1 MALYFALT
9 IVGLVMILMFMGI
22 RKVPQGF
29 AYTVERFGR
38 YVYTLSLGLGVFVP
52 LIYSVGR
59 KVNMMEQVLD
69 ILPQQ
74 VITADNANVNIDGV
88 VFYQVFDAAKASYE
102 VANLNN
108 AILNLTM
115 TNLRSVCGSMEL
127 DHLLSKRDEIGVR
140 VLRIVDEA
148 TNAWGVK
155 VLRVE
160 IKDIEPPQELVRAMN
175 LQMTAERQKRAQI
188 TEAEGKKQAQILEAE
203 GAKSAAF
210 LRAEAR
216 EREAE
221 AEAKATHLVSQ
232 AVAQGDVQAL
242 NYFVAQK
249 YVEALG
255 KFAESNQQKTIF
267 MPLDTSGLMGSI
279 GSINELWKTMQD
291 RSAAIKTPEA
301 STYQRMSNPNPAPR
315 A

>member
-1 MALYFALT
+1 MTSFALA
-9 IVGLVMILMFMGI
+9 VLVFIGALIFMGV
-22 RKVPQGF
+22 KMVPQGF
-29 AYTVERFGR
+29 AYTVERFGK
-38 YVYTLSLGLGVFVP
+38 YVYTLQPGLGL
-52 LIYSVGR
+52 LIPVIYQVGR

-74 VITADNANVNIDGV
+74 VITADNANVSIDGV
-88 VFYQVFDAAKASYE
+88 VFYQVFDPAKASYE

-115 TNLRSVCGSMEL
+115 TNLRSVCGALEL
-127 DHLLSKRDEIGVR
+127 DHLLSKRDEIGAR
-140 VLRIVDEA
+140 VLAIVDEA

-160 IKDIEPPQELVRAMN
+160 IKDIEPPAELVRAMN

-188 TEAEGKKQAQILEAE
+188 TEAEGKKQSQILEAE

-216 EREAE
+216 EREAL
-221 AEAKATHLVSQ
+221 AEAKATQLVSQ
-232 AVAQGDVQAL
+232 AVGQGNVQAL

-255 KFAESNQQKTIF
+255 KFAESSQQKTIF
-267 MPLDTSGLMGSI
+267 MPMDTSSLMGSI
-279 GSINELWKTMQD
+279 GSINELWNTVKGD
-291 RSAAIKTPEA
+291 KA
-301 STYQRMSNPNPAPR
+301 
-315 A
+315 

>member
-1 MALYFALT
+1 MTSFAIAILVFIVAL
-9 IVGLVMILMFMGI
+9 IFMGV
-22 RKVPQGF
+22 KMVPQGF

-38 YVYTLSLGLGVFVP
+38 YVYTLQPGLGLLVP
-52 LIYSVGR
+52 VIYQVGR

-88 VFYQVFDAAKASYE
+88 VFYQVFDPAKASYE
-102 VANLNN
+102 VANLQH
-108 AILNLTM
+108 AILNLIM
-115 TNLRSVCGSMEL
+115 TNLRSVCGGLEL

-140 VLRIVDEA
+140 VLTIVDEA
-148 TNAWGVK
+148 TSAWGVK

-188 TEAEGKKQAQILEAE
+188 TEAEGKKQSQILEAE

-216 EREAE
+216 EREAL
-221 AEAKATHLVSQ
+221 AEAKATQMVSQ

-255 KFAESNQQKTIF
+255 KFADSNQQKTIF

-279 GSINELWKTMQD
+279 GSINELWKAMKD
-291 RSAAIKTPEA
+291 KT
-301 STYQRMSNPNPAPR
+301 
-315 A
+315 

>member
-1 MALYFALT
+1 MELYFALT
-9 IVGLVMILMFMGI
+9 IVGLVIILMFMGI

-38 YVYTLSLGLGVFVP
+38 YVYTLSPGLGVFVP
-52 LIYSVGR
+52 LIYSIGR
-59 KVNMMEQVLD
+59 KINMMEQVLD

-127 DHLLSKRDEIGVR
+127 DHLLSKRDEIGAK

-221 AEAKATHLVSQ
+221 AEAKATQLVSQ
-232 AVAQGDVQAL
+232 AVSQGDVQAL

-279 GSINELWKTMQD
+279 GSINELWKSIQD
-291 RSAAIKTPEA
+291 KGATAKTPEN
-301 STYQRMSNPNPAPR
+301 SPYQRMSQPHS
-315 A
+315 

>member
-1 MALYFALT
+1 MTSFALA
-9 IVGLVMILMFMGI
+9 ILIFIAALIFMGV
-22 RKVPQGF
+22 KMVPQGF

-38 YVYTLSLGLGVFVP
+38 YVYTLQPGLGL
-52 LIYSVGR
+52 LIPVIYQVGR

-74 VITADNANVNIDGV
+74 VITSDNANVSIDGV
-88 VFYQVFDAAKASYE
+88 VFYQVFDPAKASYE
-102 VANLNN
+102 VANLHN

-115 TNLRSVCGSMEL
+115 TNLRSVCGALEL
-127 DHLLSKRDEIGVR
+127 DHLLSKRDEIGAR
-140 VLRIVDEA
+140 VLAIVDEA

-155 VLRVE
+155 VLRIE
-160 IKDIEPPQELVRAMN
+160 IKDIEPPAELVRAMN

-188 TEAEGKKQAQILEAE
+188 TEAEGKKQSQILEAE

-216 EREAE
+216 EREAL
-221 AEAKATHLVSQ
+221 AEAKATQLVSQ
-232 AVAQGDVQAL
+232 AVSQGNVQAL

-255 KFAESNQQKTIF
+255 KFAESNQQKTVF
-267 MPLDTSGLMGSI
+267 MPMDTSGLMGSI
-279 GSINELWKTMQD
+279 GSINELWKNMKGD
-291 RSAAIKTPEA
+291 NA
-301 STYQRMSNPNPAPR
+301 
-315 A
+315 

>member
-1 MALYFALT
+1 MTSFAIAVLVFIAAL
-9 IVGLVMILMFMGI
+9 IFMGV
-22 RKVPQGF
+22 KMVPQGYN
-29 AYTVERFGR
+29 YTVERFGR
-38 YVYTLSLGLGVFVP
+38 YVTTLQPGLGLIIP
-52 LIYSVGR
+52 MIYRVGR

-88 VFYQVFDAAKASYE
+88 VFYQVFDPAKASYE
-102 VANLNN
+102 ITNLQT
-108 AILNLTM
+108 AILNLIM
-115 TNLRSVCGSMEL
+115 TNLRSVCGALEL
-127 DHLLSKRDEIGVR
+127 DHLLSKRDEIGAR
-140 VLRIVDEA
+140 VLAIVDEA

-160 IKDIEPPQELVRAMN
+160 IKDIEPPAELVRAMN

-188 TEAEGKKQAQILEAE
+188 TESEGKKQAQILEAE
-203 GAKSAAF
+203 GMKTAAF

-216 EREAE
+216 EREAL
-221 AEAKATHLVSQ
+221 AEAKATQMVSK
-232 AVAQGDVQAL
+232 AVAEGDVQAL

-255 KFAESNQQKTIF
+255 KFADSNQQKTIF

-279 GSINELWKTMQD
+279 GSINELWKAMKD
-291 RSAAIKTPEA
+291 KT
-301 STYQRMSNPNPAPR
+301 
-315 A
+315 

>member
-1 MALYFALT
+1 MTEFAFAALVFVIAL
-9 IVGLVMILMFMGI
+9 IFMGV
-22 RKVPQGF
+22 KMVPQGF
-29 AYTVERFGR
+29 NYTVERFGR
-38 YVYTLSLGLGVFVP
+38 YVYTLPPGLGLLVP
-52 LIYSVGR
+52 IIYRVGR

-74 VITADNANVNIDGV
+74 VITADNANVSIDGV
-88 VFYQVFDAAKASYE
+88 VFYQVFDAPKASYE
-102 VANLNN
+102 VANLQN

-115 TNLRSVCGSMEL
+115 TNLRSVCGALEL
-127 DHLLSKRDEIGVR
+127 DHLLSKRDEIGAR
-140 VLRIVDEA
+140 VLAIVDEA

-160 IKDIEPPQELVRAMN
+160 IKDIEPPQELIRAMN

-216 EREAE
+216 EREAL
-221 AEAKATHLVSQ
+221 AEAKATQMVSQ

-255 KFAESNQQKTIF
+255 KFAESDQQKTIF
-267 MPLDTSGLMGSI
+267 MPLDTSGLMGTI
-279 GSINELWKTMQD
+279 GSINELWKSMQEKK
-291 RSAAIKTPEA
+291 A
-301 STYQRMSNPNPAPR
+301 
-315 A
+315 

>member
-1 MALYFALT
+1 MTEFAFAALAFVVAL
-9 IVGLVMILMFMGI
+9 IFMGV
-22 RKVPQGF
+22 KMVPQGF
-29 AYTVERFGR
+29 NYTVERFGR
-38 YVYTLSLGLGVFVP
+38 YVYTLQPGLGL
-52 LIYSVGR
+52 LIPIIYRVGR

-88 VFYQVFDAAKASYE
+88 VFYQVFDPAKASYE
-102 VANLNN
+102 VSNLQN
-108 AILNLTM
+108 AVLNLVM
-115 TNLRSVCGSMEL
+115 TNLRSVCGSLEL

-140 VLRIVDEA
+140 VLTIVDEA
-148 TNAWGVK
+148 TTAWGVK

-160 IKDIEPPQELVRAMN
+160 IKDIEPPAELVRAMN

-188 TEAEGKKQAQILEAE
+188 TEAEGKKQSQILEAE

-216 EREAE
+216 EREAL
-221 AEAKATHLVSQ
+221 AEAKATQMVSK
-232 AVAQGDVQAL
+232 AVAEGDVQAL

-255 KFAESNQQKTIF
+255 KFAESNQQKTVF

-279 GSINELWKTMQD
+279 GSINELWKAMQKD
-291 RSAAIKTPEA
+291 K
-301 STYQRMSNPNPAPR
+301 
-315 A
+315 

>member
-1 MALYFALT
+1 MTEFAIAILIFIAAL
-9 IVGLVMILMFMGI
+9 IFMGV
-22 RKVPQGF
+22 KMVPQGYN
-29 AYTVERFGR
+29 YTVERFGR
-38 YVYTLSLGLGVFVP
+38 YVTTMQPGLGL
-52 LIYSVGR
+52 LIPMIYRVGR

-88 VFYQVFDAAKASYE
+88 VFYQVFDPAKASYE
-102 VANLNN
+102 VSNLQH
-108 AILNLTM
+108 AILNLIM
-115 TNLRSVCGSMEL
+115 TNLRSVCGGLEL
-127 DHLLSKRDEIGVR
+127 DHLLSKRDEIGIR
-140 VLRIVDEA
+140 VLTIVDEA

-160 IKDIEPPQELVRAMN
+160 IKDIEPPAELVRAMN

-188 TEAEGKKQAQILEAE
+188 TESEGKKQAQILEAE
-203 GAKSAAF
+203 GMKTAAF

-216 EREAE
+216 EREAL
-221 AEAKATHLVSQ
+221 AEAKATQMVSK
-232 AVAQGDVQAL
+232 AVAEGDVQAL

-255 KFAESNQQKTIF
+255 KFADSNQQKTIF

-279 GSINELWKTMQD
+279 GSINELWKAMKD
-291 RSAAIKTPEA
+291 KT
-301 STYQRMSNPNPAPR
+301 
-315 A
+315 

>member
-1 MALYFALT
+1 MFFYFAVGTL
-9 IVGLVMILMFMGI
+9 GLVIALLLMGVCM
-22 RKVPQGF
+22 VPQGF

-38 YVYTLSLGLGVFVP
+38 YVYTLPPGFGWFVP
-52 LIYSVGR
+52 ILYRVGR

-102 VANLNN
+102 VAHLQN

-127 DHLLSKRDEIGVR
+127 DHLLSKRDEIGAR
-140 VLRIVDEA
+140 VLAIVDEA

-160 IKDIEPPQELVRAMN
+160 IKDIQPPEELVRAMN

-188 TEAEGKKQAQILEAE
+188 TEAEGKKQSQILEAE

-216 EREAE
+216 EREAL
-221 AEAKATHLVSQ
+221 AEAKATQMVSQ

-267 MPLDTSGLMGSI
+267 MPLDASSLLGSI
-279 GSINELWKTMQD
+279 GSIQQLWQAVQEKK
-291 RSAAIKTPEA
+291 RV
-301 STYQRMSNPNPAPR
+301 
-315 A
+315 

>member
-1 MALYFALT
+1 MTSFAIAVLVFIAAL
-9 IVGLVMILMFMGI
+9 IFMGV
-22 RKVPQGF
+22 KMVPQGYNF
-29 AYTVERFGR
+29 TVERFGR
-38 YVYTLSLGLGVFVP
+38 YVTTLQPGLGLIIP
-52 LIYSVGR
+52 MIYRVGR

-88 VFYQVFDAAKASYE
+88 VFYQVFDPAKASYE
-102 VANLNN
+102 ITNLQT
-108 AILNLTM
+108 AILNLIM
-115 TNLRSVCGSMEL
+115 TNLRSVCGALEL
-127 DHLLSKRDEIGVR
+127 DHLLSKRDEIGAR
-140 VLRIVDEA
+140 VLAIVDEA

-160 IKDIEPPQELVRAMN
+160 IKDIEPPAELVRAMN

-188 TEAEGKKQAQILEAE
+188 TESEGKKQAQILEAE
-203 GAKSAAF
+203 GMKTAAF

-216 EREAE
+216 EREAL
-221 AEAKATHLVSQ
+221 AEAKATQMVSK
-232 AVAQGDVQAL
+232 AVAEGDVQAL

-255 KFAESNQQKTIF
+255 KFADSNQQKTIF

-279 GSINELWKTMQD
+279 GSINELWKAMKD
-291 RSAAIKTPEA
+291 KT
-301 STYQRMSNPNPAPR
+301 
-315 A
+315 

>member
-1 MALYFALT
+1 MTEFAIAILVFIAAL
-9 IVGLVMILMFMGI
+9 IFMGV
-22 RKVPQGF
+22 KMVPQGYNF
-29 AYTVERFGR
+29 TVERFGR
-38 YVYTLSLGLGVFVP
+38 YVTTMQPGLGLIIP
-52 LIYSVGR
+52 MIYRVGR

-88 VFYQVFDAAKASYE
+88 VFYQVFDPAKASYE
-102 VANLNN
+102 ITNLQT
-108 AILNLTM
+108 AILNLIM
-115 TNLRSVCGSMEL
+115 TNLRSVCGALEL
-127 DHLLSKRDEIGVR
+127 DHLLSKRDEIGAR
-140 VLRIVDEA
+140 VLAIVDEA

-160 IKDIEPPQELVRAMN
+160 IKDIEPPAELVRAMN

-188 TEAEGKKQAQILEAE
+188 TESEGKKQAQILEAE
-203 GAKSAAF
+203 GMKTAAF

-216 EREAE
+216 EREAL
-221 AEAKATHLVSQ
+221 AEAKATQMVSK
-232 AVAQGDVQAL
+232 AVAEGDVQAL

-255 KFAESNQQKTIF
+255 KFADSNQQKTIF

-279 GSINELWKTMQD
+279 GSINELWKAMKD
-291 RSAAIKTPEA
+291 KT
-301 STYQRMSNPNPAPR
+301 
-315 A
+315 

>member
-1 MALYFALT
+1 MFSSFAIAVLVFIGAL
-9 IVGLVMILMFMGI
+9 IFMGV
-22 RKVPQGF
+22 KMVPQGF
-29 AYTVERFGR
+29 AYTVERFGK
-38 YVYTLSLGLGVFVP
+38 YVYTLQPGLGL
-52 LIYSVGR
+52 LIPVIYQVGR

-74 VITADNANVNIDGV
+74 VITADNANVSIDGV
-88 VFYQVFDAAKASYE
+88 VFYQVFDPAKASYE

-127 DHLLSKRDEIGVR
+127 DHLLSKRDEIGAR
-140 VLRIVDEA
+140 VLSIVDEA

-155 VLRVE
+155 VLRIE

-188 TEAEGKKQAQILEAE
+188 TEAQGKKEAQILEAE
-203 GAKSAAF
+203 GAKTAAF
-210 LRAEAR
+210 LRSEAR
-216 EREAE
+216 EREAL
-221 AEAKATHLVSQ
+221 AEAKATKMVSD

-255 KFAESNQQKTIF
+255 KFADSDQQKTIF
-267 MPLDTSGLMGSI
+267 MPMDTSGLMGSI
-279 GSINELWKTMQD
+279 GSINELWKAMKD
-291 RSAAIKTPEA
+291 K
-301 STYQRMSNPNPAPR
+301 
-315 A
+315 

>member
-1 MALYFALT
+1 MFSSFALAVLVF
-9 IVGLVMILMFMGI
+9 IVALIFMGV
-22 RKVPQGF
+22 KMVPQGYN
-29 AYTVERFGR
+29 YTVERFGR
-38 YVYTLSLGLGVFVP
+38 YVYTLQPGLGL
-52 LIYSVGR
+52 LIPVIYQVGR

-88 VFYQVFDAAKASYE
+88 VFYQVFDPAKASYE
-102 VANLNN
+102 ITNLQT
-108 AILNLTM
+108 AILNLVM
-115 TNLRSVCGSMEL
+115 TNLRSVCGALEL
-127 DHLLSKRDEIGVR
+127 DHLLSKRDEIGTR
-140 VLRIVDEA
+140 ILSIVDEA

-160 IKDIEPPQELVRAMN
+160 IKDIEPPAELIRAMN

-216 EREAE
+216 EREAL
-221 AEAKATHLVSQ
+221 AEAKATQMVSK
-232 AVAQGDVQAL
+232 AVAEGDVQAL

-255 KFAESNQQKTIF
+255 KFATSDQQKTIF

-279 GSINELWKTMQD
+279 GSISELWKTMKD
-291 RSAAIKTPEA
+291 KT
-301 STYQRMSNPNPAPR
+301 
-315 A
+315 

>member
-1 MALYFALT
+1 
-9 IVGLVMILMFMGI
+9 
-22 RKVPQGF
+22 
-29 AYTVERFGR
+29 
-38 YVYTLSLGLGVFVP
+38 
-52 LIYSVGR
+52 
-59 KVNMMEQVLD
+59 MMEQVLD

-88 VFYQVFDAAKASYE
+88 VFYQVFDPAKASYE
-102 VANLNN
+102 VANLQH
-108 AILNLTM
+108 AILNLIM
-115 TNLRSVCGSMEL
+115 TNLRSVCGGLEL

-140 VLRIVDEA
+140 VLTIVDEA
-148 TNAWGVK
+148 TSAWGVK

-188 TEAEGKKQAQILEAE
+188 TEAEGKKQSQILEAE

-216 EREAE
+216 EREAL
-221 AEAKATHLVSQ
+221 AEAKATQMVSQ

-255 KFAESNQQKTIF
+255 KFADSNQQKTIF

-279 GSINELWKTMQD
+279 GSINELWKAMKD
-291 RSAAIKTPEA
+291 KT
-301 STYQRMSNPNPAPR
+301 
-315 A
+315 

>member
-1 MALYFALT
+1 MTEFAIAILVFIAAL
-9 IVGLVMILMFMGI
+9 IFMGV
-22 RKVPQGF
+22 KMVPQGYN
-29 AYTVERFGR
+29 YTVERFGR
-38 YVYTLSLGLGVFVP
+38 YVTTMQPGLGL
-52 LIYSVGR
+52 LIPMIYRVGR

-88 VFYQVFDAAKASYE
+88 VFYQVFDPAKASYE
-102 VANLNN
+102 VSNLQH
-108 AILNLTM
+108 AILNLIM
-115 TNLRSVCGSMEL
+115 TNLRSVCGGLEL
-127 DHLLSKRDEIGVR
+127 DHLLSKRDEIGIR
-140 VLRIVDEA
+140 VLTIVDEA

-160 IKDIEPPQELVRAMN
+160 IKDIEPPAELVRAMN

-188 TEAEGKKQAQILEAE
+188 TESEGKKQAQILEAE
-203 GAKSAAF
+203 GMKTAAF

-216 EREAE
+216 EREAL
-221 AEAKATHLVSQ
+221 AEAKATQMVSK
-232 AVAQGDVQAL
+232 AVAEGDVQAL

-255 KFAESNQQKTIF
+255 KFADSNQQKTIF

-279 GSINELWKTMQD
+279 GSINELWKAMKD
-291 RSAAIKTPEA
+291 KT
-301 STYQRMSNPNPAPR
+301 
-315 A
+315 

>member
-1 MALYFALT
+1 
-9 IVGLVMILMFMGI
+9 MGI

-38 YVYTLSLGLGVFVP
+38 YVYTLSPGLGVFVP

-59 KVNMMEQVLD
+59 KINMMEQVLD

-127 DHLLSKRDEIGVR
+127 DHLLSKRDEIGAK

-221 AEAKATHLVSQ
+221 AEAKATQLVSQ
-232 AVAQGDVQAL
+232 AVSQGDVQAL

-279 GSINELWKTMQD
+279 GSINELWKSIQD
-291 RSAAIKTPEA
+291 KGATAKTPEN
-301 STYQRMSNPNPAPR
+301 SPYQRMSQPHS
-315 A
+315 

>member
-1 MALYFALT
+1 MTELALALLAFVVAL
-9 IVGLVMILMFMGI
+9 IFMGV
-22 RKVPQGF
+22 KMVPQGYN
-29 AYTVERFGR
+29 YTVERFGR
-38 YVYTLSLGLGVFVP
+38 YVYTLQPGLGL
-52 LIYSVGR
+52 LIPVIYRVGR

-88 VFYQVFDAAKASYE
+88 VFYQVFDPAKSSYE
-102 VANLNN
+102 VANLQN
-108 AILNLTM
+108 AVLNLVM
-115 TNLRSVCGSMEL
+115 TNLRSVCGSLEL

-140 VLRIVDEA
+140 VLTIVDEA

-160 IKDIEPPQELVRAMN
+160 IKDIEPPAELVRAMN

-188 TEAEGKKQAQILEAE
+188 TEAQGKKEAQILEAE
-203 GAKSAAF
+203 GAKTAAF

-216 EREAE
+216 EREAL
-221 AEAKATHLVSQ
+221 AEAKATQMVSK
-232 AVAQGDVQAL
+232 AVAEGDVQAL

-255 KFAESNQQKTIF
+255 KFAESNQQKTVF

-279 GSINELWKTMQD
+279 GSINELWKAMQQG
-291 RSAAIKTPEA
+291 K
-301 STYQRMSNPNPAPR
+301 
-315 A
+315 

>member
-1 MALYFALT
+1 MFSTFALVFLLF
-9 IVGLVMILMFMGI
+9 IGALIFMGV
-22 RKVPQGF
+22 KMVPQGYN
-29 AYTVERFGR
+29 YTVERFGR
-38 YVYTLSLGLGVFVP
+38 YVYTLQPGLGLLVP
-52 LIYSVGR
+52 VIYQVGR

-74 VITADNANVNIDGV
+74 VITADNANVSIDGV
-88 VFYQVFDAAKASYE
+88 IFYQVFDPAKASYE
-102 VANLNN
+102 VANLQN

-115 TNLRSVCGSMEL
+115 TNLRSVCGSLEL
-127 DHLLSKRDEIGVR
+127 DHLLSKRDEIGAR
-140 VLRIVDEA
+140 VLAIVDEA

-160 IKDIEPPQELVRAMN
+160 IKDIEPPAELVRAMN

-188 TEAEGKKQAQILEAE
+188 TEAEGKKQSQILEAE

-216 EREAE
+216 EREAL
-221 AEAKATHLVSQ
+221 AEAKATQMVSQ

-255 KFAESNQQKTIF
+255 KFAESGQQKTIF
-267 MPLDTSGLMGSI
+267 MPMDTSGLLGSI
-279 GSINELWKTMQD
+279 GSINELWKAVKD
-291 RSAAIKTPEA
+291 KT
-301 STYQRMSNPNPAPR
+301 
-315 A
+315 

>member
-1 MALYFALT
+1 MELYFALT
-9 IVGLVMILMFMGI
+9 IVGLVIILMFMGI

-38 YVYTLSLGLGVFVP
+38 YVYTLSPGLGVFVP

-59 KVNMMEQVLD
+59 KINMMEQVLD

-127 DHLLSKRDEIGVR
+127 DHLLSKRDEIGAK

-216 EREAE
+216 EREA
-221 AEAKATHLVSQ
+221 KATHLVSQ

-291 RSAAIKTPEA
+291 KSAAIKTPEA

>member
-1 MALYFALT
+1 MVLYFALA
-9 IVGLVMILMFMGI
+9 ILGLVILLMIMSIKM
-22 RKVPQGF
+22 VPQGF

-38 YVYTLSLGLGVFVP
+38 YVYTLSPGLGLLVP
-52 LIYSVGR
+52 IIYRVGR

-221 AEAKATHLVSQ
+221 AEAKATQLVSQ

-279 GSINELWKTMQD
+279 GSINELWKSMQD
-291 RSAAIKTPEA
+291 KGS
-301 STYQRMSNPNPAPR
+301 STKITSDANAYQRMHKPNV
-315 A
+315 

>member
-1 MALYFALT
+1 MTPFAIAVLVFIAAL
-9 IVGLVMILMFMGI
+9 IFMGV
-22 RKVPQGF
+22 KMVPQGYN
-29 AYTVERFGR
+29 YTVERFGR
-38 YVYTLSLGLGVFVP
+38 YVTTLQPGLGLIIPV
-52 LIYSVGR
+52 IYRIGR

-74 VITADNANVNIDGV
+74 VITADNANVNINGV
-88 VFYQVFDAAKASYE
+88 VFYQVFDPAKASYE
-102 VANLNN
+102 VAKLEH

-115 TNLRSVCGSMEL
+115 TNLRSVCGGLEL
-127 DHLLSKRDEIGVR
+127 DHLLSKRDEIGAR
-140 VLRIVDEA
+140 VLTIVDEA

-160 IKDIEPPQELVRAMN
+160 IKDIEPPADLIRAMN

-216 EREAE
+216 EREAL
-221 AEAKATHLVSQ
+221 AEAKATQMVSK
-232 AVAQGDVQAL
+232 AVAEGDVQAL

-255 KFAESNQQKTIF
+255 KFADSDQQKTIF

-279 GSINELWKTMQD
+279 GSINELWKAMKD
-291 RSAAIKTPEA
+291 KS
-301 STYQRMSNPNPAPR
+301 
-315 A
+315 

>member
-1 MALYFALT
+1 MTSFAIAILVFIVAL
-9 IVGLVMILMFMGI
+9 IFMGV
-22 RKVPQGF
+22 KMVPQGF

-38 YVYTLSLGLGVFVP
+38 YVYTLQPGLGVLVP
-52 LIYSVGR
+52 VIYQVGR

-88 VFYQVFDAAKASYE
+88 VFYQVFDPAKASYE
-102 VANLNN
+102 VANLQH
-108 AILNLTM
+108 AILNLIM
-115 TNLRSVCGSMEL
+115 TNLRSVCGGLEL

-140 VLRIVDEA
+140 VLTIVDEA
-148 TNAWGVK
+148 TSAWGVK

-188 TEAEGKKQAQILEAE
+188 TEAEGKKQSQILEAE

-216 EREAE
+216 EREAL
-221 AEAKATHLVSQ
+221 AEAKATQMVSQ

-255 KFAESNQQKTIF
+255 KFADSNQQKTIF

-279 GSINELWKTMQD
+279 GSINELWKAMKD
-291 RSAAIKTPEA
+291 KT
-301 STYQRMSNPNPAPR
+301 
-315 A
+315 